1 MGRAYRVTLL
11 ALYQFTL
18 AVGILLMPLALV
30 TSRFGVRFPV
40 NRVVRRLG
48 QAYERTM
55 E

>member
-1 MGRAYRVTLL
+1 MGRVYRVTLL

-40 NRVVRRLG
+40 DRIVRRLDR
-48 QAYERTM
+48 AYERAAN
-55 E
+55 